1 MISARLAARS
11 KAMTSSEENPVMTKQ
26 SNERAVEIVVEEDVD
41 NEELN
46 WPPRPSLEETSAA
59 ASAAIEILKHPS
71 PAVSG
76 GEIALTL
83 ATIRQLEAG
92 AEGIYVHYRTGA
104 LAPWDCW
111 CMWAPVERE
120 DGTTDYDHHYRGT
133 GDSLTQALSNLF
145 NECKKGIEGD
155 D

>member
-1 MISARLAARS
+1 
-11 KAMTSSEENPVMTKQ
+11 MTKP
-26 SNERAVEIVVEEDVD
+26 SNERPVEIVVEEDAD

-83 ATIRQLEAG
+83 ATIRQLDPRARS
-92 AEGIYVHYRTGA
+92 IYVHYHTGD
-104 LAPWDCW
+104 LSPWDCW
-111 CMWAPVERE
+111 ILWEPYKGE
-120 DGTTDYDHHYRGT
+120 DGETRYRHHYRGA

-145 NECKKGIEGD
+145 SQCRKGIEAND
-155 D
+155 

>member
-1 MISARLAARS
+1 MPETDAER
-11 KAMTSSEENPVMTKQ
+11 PV
-26 SNERAVEIVVEEDVD
+26 EVVVEEDVD

-83 ATIRQLEAG
+83 ATIRQLDDRAS
-92 AEGIYVHYRTGA
+92 GIYVHYTTKGVC
-104 LAPWDCW
+104 PWDCW
-111 CMWAPVERE
+111 ILWEPYKGD
-120 DGTTDYDHHYRGT
+120 DGETHYRHHYRGA

-145 NECKKGIEGD
+145 SQCQKGIEAND
-155 D
+155 

>member
-1 MISARLAARS
+1 
-11 KAMTSSEENPVMTKQ
+11 MTNQ
-26 SNERAVEIVVEEDVD
+26 SNERPVEIVVEEDVD

-83 ATIRQLEAG
+83 ATIRQLDHRASS
-92 AEGIYVHYRTGA
+92 IYVHYHNGD
-104 LAPWDCW
+104 LSPWDCW
-111 CMWAPVERE
+111 ILWAPVQRP
-120 DGTTDYDHHYRGT
+120 DGTTDYEHHYRGA

-145 NECKKGIEGD
+145 SQCQKGIEAD

>member
-1 MISARLAARS
+1 
-11 KAMTSSEENPVMTKQ
+11 MTKQ
-26 SNERAVEIVVEEDVD
+26 SNERPVEIVVEEDAD

-83 ATIRQLEAG
+83 ATIRQLDAEAD
-92 AEGIYVHYRTGA
+92 GIYVHYTTTA
-104 LAPWDCW
+104 LQPWDCW
-111 CMWAPVERE
+111 ILWAPFEGSEGV
-120 DGTTDYDHHYRGT
+120 THYHHHYRGA
-133 GDSLTQALSNLF
+133 GNSLTEALSNLF
-145 NECKKGIEGD
+145 EQCKKGIEAD
-155 D
+155 DD